1 MPKRRPQFVLP
12 EAVDDRLERLLE
24 LVRAEGNQVSRSDIV
39 ATLIWQAQ
47 LDGDVLGFKIRQY
60 RKEVTIENSSSSL
73 RRSPGPRPLLKDPL
87 K

>member
-1 MPKRRPQFVLP
+1 VARRRPQFVLP

-24 LVRAEGNQVSRSDIV
+24 LARKEGNQVSRSDIV
-39 ATLIWQAQ
+39 ATLIWQAR

-60 RKEVTIENSSSSL
+60 RKEVRAEISSSTISHP
-73 RRSPGPRPLLKDPL
+73 PGPRPLLGDPS